1 MSAQHVLVVE
11 DSPVYRRL
19 LVRMLAQWGY
29 IVSEAENGIAALQIL
44 ESQPVSMVISDWEM
58 PEMDGLTLCREIRSR
73 QFGHYTYLILLTAR
87 ENSGDLTLGFDAGA
101 DDFLSKPVEQAE
113 LRARLH
119 AGARI
124 LMLEATLAAHN
135 TRLSEALR
143 QIELDLEA
151 AARIQHSVLPSHQ
164 LRYRDFFSDW
174 LFLPSAWVSG
184 DIFNVFPLDN
194 HLGFYCVDVSG
205 HGVGAAM
212 MSLAV
217 ARQFLHGRAVERFL
231 FTDNGEVASPADVVQ
246 ILNSRFC
253 SEEAEIMSYFTMIYG
268 VIDLDSGEG
277 RLCQAG
283 HPTPFIVNREGALRE
298 VGLGGPPVG
307 LFSDISWEDTAFE
320 LHQGELLFLYSDGIS
335 ECESASG
342 EMFGAERLKQYMAA
356 QTGQALPTLFA
367 AFAQRLEAWQASE
380 EMDRVV
386 ADDIS
391 LLVIQRVRDNED
403 NDETDDFDG
412 ITVVTPLARRL
423 DASVALAFKNEVL
436 AIIQRGDPRLV
447 LDFSKVDFIDSSC
460 LGALISLLKATSGK
474 GELVLSDLNGNIRT
488 MFTLTRMDRVFTLFP
503 ARQDAIAS
511 LRAKG

>member
-1 MSAQHVLVVE
+1 MSPQQVLVVE

-29 IVSEAENGIAALQIL
+29 AVSEAENGIAALHIL
-44 ESQPVSMVISDWEM
+44 ETQPVSMVISDWEM

-73 QFGHYTYLILLTAR
+73 QFGHYIYVILLTAR
-87 ENSGDLTLGFDAGA
+87 ENTGDVTLGFDAGA

-124 LMLEATLAAHN
+124 LTLEATLAAHN

-164 LRYRDFFSDW
+164 LRYQDFFSDW

-194 HLGFYCVDVSG
+194 HLAFYCVDVSG

-231 FTDNGEVASPADVVQ
+231 FADNGEVASPADVVQ

-268 VIDLDSGEG
+268 VIDLDSGQG

-283 HPTPFIVNREGALRE
+283 HPTPFIITPNGDARAVGRGGA
-298 VGLGGPPVG
+298 PVG
-307 LFSDISWEDTAFE
+307 LMPDLSWEDVHFSLAA
-320 LHQGELLFLYSDGIS
+320 GERLCLFSDGIT
-335 ECESASG
+335 ECEDPTGTQFGPQSLQHWLQSHTTLPLDELLAQFGQHLIRWRNG
-342 EMFGAERLKQYMAA
+342 EGDGDNAM
-356 QTGQALPTLFA
+356 
-367 AFAQRLEAWQASE
+367 
-380 EMDRVV
+380 
-386 ADDIS
+386 ADDVS
-391 LLVIQRVRDNED
+391 LL
-403 NDETDDFDG
+403 
-412 ITVVTPLARRL
+412 
-423 DASVALAFKNEVL
+423 
-436 AIIQRGDPRLV
+436 
-447 LDFSKVDFIDSSC
+447 
-460 LGALISLLKATSGK
+460 LIERK
-474 GELVLSDLNGNIRT
+474 GE
-488 MFTLTRMDRVFTLFP
+488 
-503 ARQDAIAS
+503 A
-511 LRAKG
+511 